1 MPRRPAWSTTALTF
15 ALAFAGAA
23 AVALYIIRPI
33 HVAAVDFDSA
43 ASVIYFE
50 RIVGGHRL
58 EALVG
63 ATPKPLL
70 TVIFGV
76 LHAIVPD
83 WRPIIWASIGAYATA
98 IGLAAVLA
106 RRLARIA
113 AAAFVAVA
121 LIGSTEWLLD
131 VARGYGVAW
140 AMLGWVVA
148 GLAVTADK
156 PRYGLVTIALFLATL
171 ARLEGFVVI
180 GIAIAGLFIWTV
192 RARSGRISA
201 PPRRAWLMVAAL
213 LALPVMF
220 LHDWLLTGDPTFWLQ
235 VSARFSKGAAA
246 AVAAQGPL
254 TIARWLV
261 VRFVD
266 MGAFAVL
273 AAVGLALLIS
283 ARRWV
288 AALGLLAATA
298 GIGGFLVLLAARG
311 TFVSTR
317 YAIAIDVFVLFAA
330 GLGFA
335 ALRIPSLTW
344 PNRLNLKGRA
354 LELEGERWRT
364 WPVVFV
370 AIVCAAI
377 LSISLDTGTGDVRQ
391 IKAEQLAAKRSDMV
405 VPIIRRAL
413 AGVPGGGG
421 YPGTSSALPP
431 AGADQIVLLVPSPLR
446 PRLAVDDRVSLARI
460 SAIGSTAFGTPE
472 SLLGVPGRI
481 IVHDPRLE
489 GSAAAAFTALES
501 PDPVIA
507 GVHLVP
513 LLLDPVQRLWVYQV
527 PLTTP

>member
-1 MPRRPAWSTTALTF
+1 MPRRPAWTIAALTF

-23 AVALYIIRPI
+23 AVALYIILPI
-33 HVAAVDFDSA
+33 HAAAVDFDSA

-63 ATPKPLL
+63 ATSKPLL

-76 LHAIVPD
+76 LHAIEPD

-106 RRLARIA
+106 RRLAGIG
-113 AAAFVAVA
+113 AAAFVAMA

-148 GLAVTADK
+148 GLAVTGEK
-156 PRYGLVTIALFLATL
+156 PRYGLASVALFLAVL
-171 ARLEGFVVI
+171 ARVEGFVLI
-180 GIAIAGLFIWTV
+180 GIAIIGLVIWAL
-192 RARSGRISA
+192 RARSGRTSA
-201 PPRRAWLMVAAL
+201 PPRRAWLIIAAL

-220 LHDWLLTGDPTFWLQ
+220 LHDWLLTGDPTFWIE
-235 VSARFSKGAAA
+235 VSARFSKGAAV
-246 AVAAQGPL
+246 AVAEQGPVA
-254 TIARWLV
+254 IARWLV
-261 VRFVD
+261 VRFID
-266 MGAFAVL
+266 MGAFAIL
-273 AAVGLALLIS
+273 AAIGLALLVL

-298 GIGGFLVLLAARG
+298 GIGTFLVLLAARG
-311 TFVSTR
+311 TYVSPR
-317 YAIAIDVFVLFAA
+317 YTIAIDLFVLFAA

-335 ALRIPSLTW
+335 ALRVPSLTW
-344 PNRLNLKGRA
+344 PSGFGLKGRPVDLA
-354 LELEGERWRT
+354 GERWRT
-364 WPVVFV
+364 SAVVLV
-370 AIVCAAI
+370 AIASAAI
-377 LSISLDTGTGDVRQ
+377 LSISLDTGAGDIRQ
-391 IKAEQLAAKRSDMV
+391 IRDEQLAAERSDIV

-413 AGVPGGGG
+413 ADVPGGGG
-421 YPGTSSALPP
+421 YPGTSSTLQS

-460 SAIGSTAFGTPE
+460 ASIGPTAFGTPE

-481 IVHDPRLE
+481 IVHDPQSE
-489 GSAAAAFTALES
+489 GSAAAAFTVLES

-513 LLLDPVQRLWVYQV
+513 LLVDPVQRLWVYQV